1 MGLIRIRGPASGKTF
16 LGSKKVIVLPM
27 IQAEE
32 NAFRYALIAEHCIR
46 LQQGQPDLDRIRIP
60 FLKLTEM
67 LAGQDRFC
75 YFLHFSL
82 LEFFS

>member
-1 MGLIRIRGPASGKTF
+1 MGWVGSGSEVRDPEKTYLSRIQKGN
-16 LGSKKVIVLPM
+16 IVLLM

-67 LAGQDRFC
+67 LAGQDRC
-75 YFLHFSL
+75 
-82 LEFFS
+82 

>member
-1 MGLIRIRGPASGKTF
+1 
-16 LGSKKVIVLPM
+16 M

-67 LAGQDRFC
+67 LAGQQGRWLDADIFC
-75 YFLHFSL
+75 NTFSQI
-82 LEFFS
+82 FSHL

>member
-1 MGLIRIRGPASGKTF
+1 MGWIRIRGLGSGKN
-16 LGSKKVIVLPM
+16 LSHIQGNIVLLM

-32 NAFRYALIAEHCIR
+32 NAFRYALIAEHCVR

-67 LAGQDRFC
+67 LAGQ
-75 YFLHFSL
+75 
-82 LEFFS
+82 